1 MNKNIYIIFWNINKF
16 LRNYT
21 KRCKFPSKCW
31 PYFDYIK
38 INANDEL
45 DLVGNC
51 IAKCDGLGLTY
62 TFFIYMLNYSSNNWI
77 PLTNNSYFHK
87 SAESESNLIVL
98 KDLFKL
104 YSRHRVWKVE
114 LRTTLFT
121 YTNQNL
127 TTDSSLLFYVNYPPL
142 NGTCDIEP
150 KIGSTKDI
158 FKINCDKWSDVE
170 GNIVSYSFYGNL

>member
-1 MNKNIYIIFWNINKF
+1 M
-16 LRNYT
+16 
-21 KRCKFPSKCW
+21 
-31 PYFDYIK
+31 K

-98 KDLFKL
+98 KDLFKP
-104 YSRHRVWKVE
+104 YSRHRVWKIE

-127 TTDSSLLFYVNYPPL
+127 TTDSSVR
-142 NGTCDIEP
+142 
-150 KIGSTKDI
+150 K
-158 FKINCDKWSDVE
+158 
-170 GNIVSYSFYGNL
+170 VSC